1 MKHKN
6 MCDTELIK
14 LYYQLRAYYKT
25 HFENTW
31 FYILLDGLPV
41 DQILLRDIRD
51 FVKIHEDWEMSDQ
64 RITKGIRD
72 LEVFITTL
80 RNYLLPYLKEKL
92 RISYLK
98 PETRVRDRDQLAIRR
113 LMAYA
118 IPITVREL
126 ANLAGRLKTQL
137 NERTESTPEHTQMIS
152 DLTPQAAPA

>member
-1 MKHKN
+1 
-6 MCDTELIK
+6 MCDTEVIK

-31 FYILLDGLPV
+31 FYILLDGLPL

-72 LEVFITTL
+72 LEIFITTL

-98 PETRVRDRDQLAIRR
+98 PESRVRDRDQLAIRR

-126 ANLAGRLKTQL
+126 ANLAGQLKAQL
-137 NERTESTPEHTQMIS
+137 DERSESTPEQAQVIS
-152 DLTPQAAPA
+152 ILTPQAAPA

>member
-1 MKHKN
+1 
-6 MCDTELIK
+6 MCDTVVIK

-31 FYILLDGLPV
+31 FYILLDGLPL

-72 LEVFITTL
+72 LEIFITTL

-98 PETRVRDRDQLAIRR
+98 PESRVRDRDQLAIRR

-126 ANLAGRLKTQL
+126 ANLAGQLKAQL
-137 NERTESTPEHTQMIS
+137 DERSESTPEQAQVIS
-152 DLTPQAAPA
+152 ILTPQAAPA